1 MKAADLN
8 GELEGVKRARFRGSS
23 LMLTRLTDWAR
34 VLRTDVMTLYLA
46 ARDPRVPWHVKAL
59 AGLVAAY
66 ALSPIDLIPD
76 FIPLLGLLDDV
87 ILVPLGVLAVIKLAP
102 APVMAELRREAETRV
117 ARPGASWLGALIVLA
132 LWIVIS
138 LALIAIFFPGF
149 RFQLPTGASA

>member
-1 MKAADLN
+1 
-8 GELEGVKRARFRGSS
+8 
-23 LMLTRLTDWAR
+23 MLTRLTDWAR

-87 ILVPLGVLAVIKLAP
+87 ILVPLGVLFVIKLAP
-102 APVMAELRREAETRV
+102 ASVMAELRHEAETRV
-117 ARPGASWLGALIVLA
+117 ARPGASWLGALIVLL
-132 LWIVIS
+132 LWIFIGLTLV
-138 LALIAIFFPGF
+138 AIFFPGF
-149 RFQLPTGASA
+149 RFQFPTGANA